1 MYREICIKSLCYRLN
16 GYSSNLSSGLSITE
30 ISSGAMTM
38 SQTHLL
44 RLPPAIRSASENHLN
59 RYADYIESGN
69 DLHSTSTIVSDTS
82 EVKKKKKFGLKRYF
96 LKKIKSNSDTK
107 KGI

>member
-1 MYREICIKSLCYRLN
+1 MSD
-16 GYSSNLSSGLSITE
+16 
-30 ISSGAMTM
+30 M

-59 RYADYIESGN
+59 RYADSTESGD
-69 DLHSTSTIVSDTS
+69 DLHTSSTIVSDTTG
-82 EVKKKKKFGLKRYF
+82 VKKKKKFSLKRYF
-96 LKKIKSNSDTK
+96 LKKIKSNGESK